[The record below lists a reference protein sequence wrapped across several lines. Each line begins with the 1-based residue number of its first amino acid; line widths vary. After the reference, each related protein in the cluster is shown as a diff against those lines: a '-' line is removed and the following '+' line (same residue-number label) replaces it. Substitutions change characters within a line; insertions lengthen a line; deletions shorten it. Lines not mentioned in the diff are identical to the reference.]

1 MQILPMFPLQL
12 VVYPGEKLNLHIFEM
27 RYRQLINEVEVSGNT
42 FGVPAFISNQVMNF
56 GTEVELLEI
65 SKKYDDG
72 KMDVKTRGVGIFK
85 IHEFFPKGQNKLYA
99 TAEIEKMEFESEGD
113 IFVAAEIL
121 DKTEQLYKMLKINK
135 PLPENPKDLNI
146 YSIAHDIGMSL
157 SQEYE
162 LLSLPEEKTRQD
174 FVLKHLNRLLP
185 TVSKIEEI
193 RRKAKLNG
201 HFKNIIPP
209 KF

>member
-1 MQILPMFPLQL
+1 
-12 VVYPGEKLNLHIFEM
+12 
-27 RYRQLINEVEVSGNT
+27 
-42 FGVPAFISNQVMNF
+42 
-56 GTEVELLEI
+56 
-65 SKKYDDG
+65 
-72 KMDVKTRGVGIFK
+72 
-85 IHEFFPKGQNKLYA
+85 
-99 TAEIEKMEFESEGD
+99 MEFESKGD
-113 IFVAAEIL
+113 VFVAAEIL

-135 PLPENPKDLNI
+135 PLPENPKDLKT

-157 SQEYE
+157 SQEFE
-162 LLSLPEEKTRQD
+162 LLSIPEEKTRQD

-193 RRKAKLNG
+193 RKKAKLNG

>member
-1 MQILPMFPLQL
+1 
-12 VVYPGEKLNLHIFEM
+12 
-27 RYRQLINEVEVSGNT
+27 
-42 FGVPAFISNQVMNF
+42 
-56 GTEVELLEI
+56 
-65 SKKYDDG
+65 
-72 KMDVKTRGVGIFK
+72 MDVKTRGIGIFK

-99 TAEIEKMEFESEGD
+99 TAEIEKMEFESKGD
-113 IFVAAEIL
+113 VFVSAEIL

-146 YSIAHDIGMSL
+146 YAIAHDIGMSL

-162 LLSLPEEKTRQD
+162 LLSIPEEKTRQD

-193 RRKAKLNG
+193 RRKIRRKAKLNG

-209 KF
+209 KFWPLVSALAEAPNGFKFFIFIESISLIQI

>member
-1 MQILPMFPLQL
+1 MFPLQL

-27 RYRQLINEVEVSGNT
+27 RYRQLINEVAVSGNT
-42 FGVPAFISNQVMNF
+42 FGVPAFISNQVMTF
-56 GTEVELLEI
+56 GTEVKLLEI

-72 KMDVKTRGVGIFK
+72 KMDIKTRGVGIFK
-85 IHEFFPKGQNKLYA
+85 IHEFFPKADNKLYSVG
-99 TAEIEKMEFESEGD
+99 EIEKMSFESKGD

-135 PLPENPKDLNI
+135 PLPEDPKDLDL
-146 YSIAHDIGMSL
+146 YKMAHDIGLSL
-157 SQEYE
+157 SQEYQ
-162 LLSLPEEKTRQD
+162 LLTIPSEIERQKFILD
-174 FVLKHLNRLLP
+174 HLNRLLP
-185 TVSKIEEI
+185 TVSKVEEI

-209 KF
+209 KY

>member
-1 MQILPMFPLQL
+1 MLPMFPLQL

-27 RYRQLINEVEVSGNT
+27 RYRQLINEVAVSGNT
-42 FGVPAFISNQVMNF
+42 FGVPSFITNQVMNF

-72 KMDVKTRGVGIFK
+72 KMDIKTRGIRIFK
-85 IHEFFPKGQNKLYA
+85 LHEFFPKGLNKLYA
-99 TAEIEKMEFESEGD
+99 VGEVEKLDLETKGD
-113 IFVAAEIL
+113 IFLAAEIL

-135 PLPENPKDLNI
+135 PLPENPKDLQI
-146 YSIAHDIGMSL
+146 YKIAHDIGLSL

-162 LLSLPEEKTRQD
+162 LLTISSEKARQD
-174 FVLKHLNRLLP
+174 FVLDHLNRLLP
-185 TVSKIEEI
+185 TVTKIEEI

>member
-1 MQILPMFPLQL
+1 MFPLQL

-27 RYRQLINEVEVSGNT
+27 RYRQLINEVAVSGNT
-42 FGVPAFISNQVMNF
+42 FGVPAFISNQVMTF
-56 GTEVELLEI
+56 GTEVELLQV

-72 KMDVKTRGVGIFK
+72 KMDIKTRGIGIFK
-85 IHEFFPKGQNKLYA
+85 IHEFFPKAENKLYSVG
-99 TAEIEKMEFESEGD
+99 EIEKMYFESRGD
-113 IFVAAEIL
+113 VFVAAEIL

-135 PLPENPKDLNI
+135 PLPEDPKDLNL
-146 YSIAHDIGMSL
+146 YKMAHDIGLSL
-157 SQEYE
+157 SQEYQ
-162 LLSLPEEKTRQD
+162 LLTIATEIERQK
-174 FVLKHLNRLLP
+174 FILNHLNRLLP
-185 TVSKIEEI
+185 TVSKVEEI

>member
-1 MQILPMFPLQL
+1 MFPLQL

-27 RYRQLINEVEVSGNT
+27 RYRQLINEVAVSGNT
-42 FGVPAFISNQVMNF
+42 FGVPAFISNQVMTF
-56 GTEVELLEI
+56 GTEVELLEV

-72 KMDVKTRGVGIFK
+72 KMDIKTKGIGIFK
-85 IHEFFPKGQNKLYA
+85 IHEFFPTAENKLYSVG
-99 TAEIEKMEFESEGD
+99 EIEKLSFESKGD

-121 DKTEQLYKMLKINK
+121 DKTEQLYKILKINK
-135 PLPENPKDLNI
+135 PLPDDPKDLDL
-146 YSIAHDIGMSL
+146 YKMAHDIGLSL
-157 SQEYE
+157 SQEYQ
-162 LLSLPEEKTRQD
+162 LLTISTEIERQK
-174 FVLKHLNRLLP
+174 FVLKHLNQLLP
-185 TVSKIEEI
+185 TVSKVEEI